1 MAKRENGP
9 MPHAFD
15 PLHPALV
22 RVRQLALGLPG
33 AAEKL
38 VVGHPAFYTRK
49 VFAYFGMSYK
59 TGDTWTHNPVSVS
72 VLLPDDERLAL
83 LEEAR
88 CFVPGYIGPAG
99 FVGVLL
105 DDATDW
111 EEIAELLEESFRL
124 TAGTRLVAAL
134 DGRHRSC

>member
-1 MAKRENGP
+1 

-15 PLHPALV
+15 SRDPQLV
-22 RVRQLALGLPG
+22 RLRALAMALPG

-38 VVGHPAFYTRK
+38 VVGHPAFYTRR

-59 TGDTWTHNPVSVS
+59 VDGEWTRNPASVS

-83 LEEAR
+83 LGDPR
-88 CFVPGYIGPAG
+88 CFVPGYIGPSG
-99 FVGVLL
+99 FVGIHL

-111 EEIAELLEESFRL
+111 AEVAELLEESFRQ
-124 TAGTRLVAAL
+124 TAGPRLVGQL
-134 DGRHRSC
+134 DA